1 MLPMKTAI
9 CSLILLICS
18 VYTPVLAQFN
28 FDLEGGLI
36 LGTTYNKVQIPSGS
50 GTRVNLPEQLRLDR
64 SAFYRIRASYRI
76 GNRHNISALFAPL
89 TIHYRGAVS
98 QNTNFNN
105 SLFLPGQPLNVDY
118 RFNSYRL
125 TYRYDFFANGKW
137 RVGAGLTAKVRDA
150 DIRFKSEYADTHYD
164 NLGFVPLINFY
175 ASWKPAYHWAVILEG
190 DALAA
195 KQGRAEDVFGGIAY
209 NFNNTIAIKLGY
221 RLLEGGA
228 DNDKIY
234 NFNWINYASAG
245 LLITL

>member
-1 MLPMKTAI
+1 MKTAHAL
-9 CSLILLICS
+9 LIVLICS
-18 VYTPVLAQFN
+18 VYTPASAQFN

-36 LGTTYNKVQIPSGS
+36 LGTSYNKVQIPSGS
-50 GTRVNLPEQLRLDR
+50 GTRVNLPEQLDLDR
-64 SAFYRIRASYRI
+64 SAFYRIRAGYRI

-89 TIHYRGAVS
+89 TIHYRGS
-98 QNTNFNN
+98 LDQTTNFNN
-105 SLFLPGQPLNVDY
+105 NTYLPGQPLNVDY

-175 ASWKPAYHWAVILEG
+175 ASWKPAYHWTVILEG

-195 KQGRAEDVFGGIAY
+195 KQGRAEDIFGGIAY
-209 NFNNTIAIKLGY
+209 NFNNTIGIKLGY
-221 RLLEGGA
+221 RMLEGGA

-245 LLITL
+245 ILISL

>member
-1 MLPMKTAI
+1 MKAFFLLLTI
-9 CSLILLICS
+9 LICS
-18 VYTPVLAQFN
+18 AYTPVFAQFN
-28 FDLEGGLI
+28 FDVEGGLV
-36 LGTTYNKVQIPSGS
+36 LNTSYNKVQIPSGR
-50 GTRVNLPEQLRLDR
+50 GTRVNLPEQLDLDQ
-64 SAFYRIRASYRI
+64 SGFYRIRAGYRI

-89 TIHYRGAVS
+89 TIHYRGTLS
-98 QNTNFNN
+98 ENTNFNN
-105 SLFLPGQPLNVDY
+105 HNFLPGQPLNVDY

-137 RVGAGLTAKVRDA
+137 RVGAGLTAKIRDA

-175 ASWKPAYHWAVILEG
+175 ASWKPAYHWSVILEG

-195 KQGRAEDVFGGIAY
+195 KQGRAEDIFGGIAY
-209 NFNNTIAIKLGY
+209 NFNNTIAVKLGY
-221 RLLEGGA
+221 RMLEGGA

>member
-9 CSLILLICS
+9 CTLIILICS
-18 VYTPVLAQFN
+18 VYTSAFAQFN

-36 LGTTYNKVQIPSGS
+36 LGTSYNKVQIPTES
-50 GTRVNLPEQLRLDR
+50 GTRVNLPEQLKLDR
-64 SAFYRIRASYRI
+64 SAFYRIRVGYRI

-89 TIHYRGAVS
+89 TIHYRGALA

-105 SLFLPGQPLNVDY
+105 LNFLPGQPINVDY

-125 TYRYDFFANGKW
+125 TYRYDFLANGKW

-175 ASWKPAYHWAVILEG
+175 ASWKPAYHWTVILEG

-195 KQGRAEDVFGGIAY
+195 KQGRAEDIFGGIAY
-209 NFNNTIAIKLGY
+209 NFNNTIGLKLGY
-221 RLLEGGA
+221 RMLEGGA

>member
-9 CSLILLICS
+9 SLLILLICS
-18 VYTPVLAQFN
+18 VYTPVSAQFN

-36 LGTTYNKVQIPSGS
+36 LGTSYNKVQIPSGS
-50 GTRVNLPEQLRLDR
+50 GTRVNLPEQLDLDR
-64 SAFYRIRASYRI
+64 SAFYRIRAGYRI

-89 TIHYRGAVS
+89 TIHYRGALS

-105 SLFLPGQPLNVDY
+105 ANFLPGQPLNVDY

-125 TYRYDFFANGKW
+125 TYRYDFFTNGKW
-137 RVGAGLTAKVRDA
+137 RVGAGLTAKIRDA

-175 ASWKPAYHWAVILEG
+175 ASWKPAYHWAVLLEG

-195 KQGRAEDVFGGIAY
+195 KQGRAEDIFGGIAY

-221 RLLEGGA
+221 RILEGGA